1 MVNKNN
7 LDHYIGLG
15 VTIEC
20 AVTLLL
26 SVALSLIPVSLC
38 SVLLCLYVT
47 SAVLLHLVLLIN
59 RLSEQVLLV
68 G

>member
-7 LDHYIGLG
+7 LDHYIGLR

-47 SAVLLHLVLLIN
+47 SAVLLHLILLIN